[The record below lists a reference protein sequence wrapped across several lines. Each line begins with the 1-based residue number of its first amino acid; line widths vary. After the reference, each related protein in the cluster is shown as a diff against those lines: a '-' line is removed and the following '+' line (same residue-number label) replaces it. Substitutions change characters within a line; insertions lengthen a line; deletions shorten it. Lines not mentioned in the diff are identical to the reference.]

1 MEDILYYKDLH
12 DPIKGDEAK
21 PEKMTN
27 KEWEKQH
34 KKVIGYIQMWIN
46 VSVFHHVS
54 GETNAKSLWKKL
66 ENLYEQKTT
75 GNKVFIMRCWE
86 TLVVKVSNTAPNG
99 VLSMSMVT
107 SSLFNEETRRK
118 STSTDNSQA
127 LITENRGM
135 SRTEPGTSQHNGV
148 AKRYNRTIVEKQKTA
163 ATEDPHRPPASDGE
177 AGPNCPPSLLP
188 SSSSLFGRRARRSS
202 TVFVG
207 DEGVPLEGVIRFEKP
222 DATPSRLI
230 SWAQVGLLA
239 GGDVLCLLLF
249 SAIGRFSHGFPVLD
263 FETLKTADPFIAGW
277 FLGAYFLGAYGDDG
291 KGLNGTSKAIT
302 ATAKSWLVG
311 IPLGIVVR
319 AATSGHIP
327 STAFMLV
334 SMGSTGILLIG
345 WRALISKFLPSKQTK
360 KSDVY
365 KRGSAFELF
374 ELLTSLVRRW

>member
-1 MEDILYYKDLH
+1 MVLL
-12 DPIKGDEAK
+12 
-21 PEKMTN
+21 T
-27 KEWEKQH
+27 Q
-34 KKVIGYIQMWIN
+34 
-46 VSVFHHVS
+46 S
-54 GETNAKSLWKKL
+54 
-66 ENLYEQKTT
+66 
-75 GNKVFIMRCWE
+75 
-86 TLVVKVSNTAPNG
+86 PNG
-99 VLSMSMVT
+99 ALSS
-107 SSLFNEETRRK
+107 SSILPFSNPNPSFSLF
-118 STSTDNSQA
+118 
-127 LITENRGM
+127 
-135 SRTEPGTSQHNGV
+135 SRSRS
-148 AKRYNRTIVEKQKTA
+148 K
-163 ATEDPHRPPASDGE
+163 
-177 AGPNCPPSLLP
+177 LP
-188 SSSSLFGRRARRSS
+188 SSNPSRKPPPPRTLTARPHPTAKRDPTARPLSSPPPPRSS
-202 TVFVG
+202 AEERG
-207 DEGVPLEGVIRFEKP
+207 
-222 DATPSRLI
+222 AAAPS
-230 SWAQVGLLA
+230 SSETKGQVGLLA

-374 ELLTSLVRRW
+374 EDIVCNL